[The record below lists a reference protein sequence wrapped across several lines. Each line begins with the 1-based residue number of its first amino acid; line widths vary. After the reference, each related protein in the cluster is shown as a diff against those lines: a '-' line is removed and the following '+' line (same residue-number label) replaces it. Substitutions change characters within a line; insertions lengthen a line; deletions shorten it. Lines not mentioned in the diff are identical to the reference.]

1 MSEGKENRRNQKKA
15 ERSKKGFEALTAT
28 EVQEAAARTSLFSS
42 ERNKR
47 TKKKN

>member
-1 MSEGKENRRNQKKA
+1 MSEGKEKPKKTEKA
-15 ERSKKGFEALTAT
+15 EGSKKGFEALTAT
-28 EVQEAAARTSLFSS
+28 KVQEAAARTSLFSS